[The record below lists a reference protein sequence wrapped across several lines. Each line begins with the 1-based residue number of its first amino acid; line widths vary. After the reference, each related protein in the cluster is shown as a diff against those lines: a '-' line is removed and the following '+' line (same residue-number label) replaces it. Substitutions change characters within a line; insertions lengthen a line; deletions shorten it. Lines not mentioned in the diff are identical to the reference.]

1 MTIRTSSHI
10 FYLTTGVLILLL
22 TLFVTLRFFAQRE
35 LEHTQH
41 ERYTSFLAADE
52 LLQSSDDLT
61 RLARAYAV
69 TGDINFERMYG
80 TTLAIRNGEMAR
92 PNSHERYLDLTR
104 GDPGVRAKHEEIRA
118 SLYTRLEQL
127 KFTPAERAK
136 LEDAGAKSNQ
146 LVELERVGFNA
157 MKGLFKSS
165 TGQFDIKSTP
175 DTELARNILHGEKY
189 HTEKDDFVRLINE
202 FYELLDE
209 RTRIAVASAERRTNF
224 YVYGVFVTLALLFMW
239 LGLSYFSYNKVLE
252 AKVGARTAEL
262 EQLRLDAEQANQA
275 KSDFLAAMSHEIR
288 TPMNGVIGMLDVLH
302 QTSLRGKQVEMVDL
316 VRESAWSLLDII
328 DDILDFSKIEA
339 GRVQIEHMPM
349 AVADVVEKVCSML
362 DRPAKKKAVEL
373 TLFIDPAIPQEVLGD
388 ALRLR
393 QVLLNL
399 VTNAIKFSS
408 SPQRQG
414 KVFVRALLADRHQ
427 ERLTVEFQVTD
438 NGIGIDE
445 KTQKKLFTAFTQADI
460 STTRRFGGTGLGLVI
475 SRNLVELM
483 EGKITVKS
491 EVDKGSTFTVR
502 LSFEPVPAKHCVDE
516 LTSDVTGLSCLVVG
530 GPEGLATGLA
540 AYLTH
545 SGAEVE
551 CVENLAAAQSFLG
564 RCQAGLWVAIID
576 TEGAK
581 PALDDLRTTISARG
595 GLDVRFVIIGRGQR
609 RWPRIRE
616 SGAVEVDGDVLTRH
630 NVIKAVALAAERVQ
644 EEIKSRPST
653 FYTEKLSPPSREGAL
668 REGKL
673 ILIAEDNETNQK
685 VIRQQLA
692 LLGYATD
699 IASNGREALALWGSG
714 DYALLL
720 TDLHMPEMDGYEL
733 CAAIRENETGKTHT
747 PIIAITANALKGEA
761 ENCRALGMDDYLSKP
776 VQLVYLQKTLEKW
789 LPASASPDLPAAIAT
804 VPTPTVPTTTAI
816 PVDVS
821 ILERLVGNDPAVI
834 NECLQSF
841 RTSATKTAAEL
852 KIAYHAGQAAE
863 VAVAAHKLKSSARSV
878 GALTLGDLCAGMEEA
893 GSANQTAELA
903 TLFLPF
909 ETEMAALD
917 NYLGSL

>member
-1 MTIRTSSHI
+1 MTIRTSSRI

-22 TLFVTLRFFAQRE
+22 TLFITLRFFAQRE
-35 LEHTQH
+35 LDHTQH
-41 ERYTSFLAADE
+41 VRYTSFVAADE
-52 LLQSSDDLT
+52 LRQSSDDLT
-61 RLARAYAV
+61 RMARAYAV
-69 TGDINFERMYG
+69 TGDTKFERMYG
-80 TTLAIRNGEMAR
+80 QALAIRNGEMTR
-92 PNSHERYLDLTR
+92 PRHYERYLDLTM
-104 GDPGVRAKHEEIRA
+104 GDSGSGAKREEIRV
-118 SLYTRLEQL
+118 SLYMRLEQI
-127 KFTPAERAK
+127 KFTSAERTK
-136 LEDAGAKSNQ
+136 LEEAGAKSNQ
-146 LVELERVGFNA
+146 LVELERVAFNA
-157 MKGLFKSS
+157 MKGLFKNS
-165 TGQFDIKSTP
+165 TGQFNIKGAP
-175 DTELARNILHGEKY
+175 DSQLARHILHGENY
-189 HTEKDDFVRLINE
+189 HEEKDAFIRSINE
-202 FYELLDE
+202 FYELIDE
-209 RTRIAVASAERRTNF
+209 RTRSAVASAERRTNF
-224 YVYGVFVTLALLFMW
+224 YVYGVFATLALLLMW
-239 LGLSYFSYNKVLE
+239 LGLSYFSYNNVLE

-262 EQLRLDAEQANQA
+262 DQIRHDAEKANQA

-339 GRVQIEHMPM
+339 GKLQVEYMPM
-349 AVADVVEKVCSML
+349 AIADVVEKVCSML
-362 DRPAKKKAVEL
+362 DRPAKKKEVEL
-373 TLFIDPAIPQEVLGD
+373 TLFIDPEIPQEVLGD

-393 QVLLNL
+393 QILLNL
-399 VTNAIKFSS
+399 VSNALKFSS

-414 KVFVRALLADRHQ
+414 KVSVRALLVGRHQ

-445 KTQKKLFTAFTQADI
+445 KTQAKLFTAFTQADI

-483 EGKITVKS
+483 DGKITVKS
-491 EVDKGSTFTVR
+491 EVGKGSTFAVR
-502 LSFEPVPAKHCVDE
+502 LSFEPTPGAFCLNEV
-516 LTSDVTGLSCLVVG
+516 TSEVTGLSCLVVG
-530 GPEGLATGLA
+530 GAEGLATGIA
-540 AYLTH
+540 AYLKH

-551 CVENLAAAQSFLG
+551 CVKNLIAAQSLLG
-564 RCQAGLWVAIID
+564 RCQPALWIAVID

-581 PALDDLRTTISARG
+581 PNLEDLHATVNARQ

-609 RWPRIRE
+609 RWPRLRD
-616 SGAVEVDGDVLTRH
+616 SGAVEIDGDVLTRH

-644 EEIKSRPST
+644 EEIKTRPST
-653 FYTEKLSPPSREGAL
+653 FYTEKLSPPSRDKAL
-668 REGKL
+668 RQGQL

-699 IASNGREALALWGSG
+699 IASNGREALALWRNG

-733 CAAIRENETGKTHT
+733 CAAVRENETGQTHA

-761 ENCRALGMDDYLSKP
+761 ENCLALGMDGYLSKP
-776 VQLVYLQKTLEKW
+776 VQLASLKEMLEKW
-789 LPASASPDLPAAIAT
+789 LPPASPSPDLPATSAT
-804 VPTPTVPTTTAI
+804 AAAMTAMTAR

-821 ILERLVGNDPAVI
+821 ILEGLVGNDPAVI

-841 RTSATKTAAEL
+841 RASATKTAAEL
-852 KIAYHAGQAAE
+852 NLAYHAGLTAE

-878 GALTLGDLCAGMEEA
+878 GALVLGELCAGMEEA
-893 GSANQTAELA
+893 GSANQTAEL
-903 TLFLPF
+903 TTFFLPF
-909 ETEMAALD
+909 EAEMVALD
-917 NYLGSL
+917 KYLGSL